1 MMMMTIMQ
9 NESGPRDRTSLN
21 LSGSKPLQVF
31 FLKLGLPKNNR
42 ISNSKLCDPIEPR
55 NFKLYTK
62 CSCCHWGLLTLSKSP
77 KLNLGP
83 CTLVVALLRAIPVF
97 DHGLTSPSLSPF
109 QLRPGWHL
117 QITLFCLSN
126 PKNQIEEFS
135 WPQKSFRRDQV
146 RSWVIKKLSFA
157 FLAGAEKQI
166 FCFC

>member
-1 MMMMTIMQ
+1 MMMTIMQ
-9 NESGPRDRTSLN
+9 NASGPRDGTSLN
-21 LSGSKPLQVF
+21 LSGYEPLQVF

-77 KLNLGP
+77 KLNWGP

-126 PKNQIEEFS
+126 PKKIKL
-135 WPQKSFRRDQV
+135 KSFLGPKNRFAE
-146 RSWVIKKLSFA
+146 IKSE
-157 FLAGAEKQI
+157 AE
-166 FCFC
+166 